1 MSKLENVSDTVTSFR
16 GGGKRDKWK
25 RGRGQVHER
34 PKLSDMIFERSLT
47 YTLAAVHTKLGE
59 QLGHDSIR
67 ILFTK
72 WEIIIMKCV
81 AFM

>member
-1 MSKLENVSDTVTSFR
+1 MS
-16 GGGKRDKWK
+16 
-25 RGRGQVHER
+25 
-34 PKLSDMIFERSLT
+34 KLSDMIFERSLT
-47 YTLAAVHTKLGE
+47 YTLAAVHTELGE
-59 QLGHDSIR
+59 RLGHDSIR

>member
-1 MSKLENVSDTVTSFR
+1 MSIIWGEGESGGSGIDLKIIFELDR
-16 GGGKRDKWK
+16 GGPWQAKIEWYDIWTL
-25 RGRGQVHER
+25 
-34 PKLSDMIFERSLT
+34 PYL
-47 YTLAAVHTKLGE
+47 YTLAVVHTELGE
-59 QLGHDSIR
+59 RLGHDSIR